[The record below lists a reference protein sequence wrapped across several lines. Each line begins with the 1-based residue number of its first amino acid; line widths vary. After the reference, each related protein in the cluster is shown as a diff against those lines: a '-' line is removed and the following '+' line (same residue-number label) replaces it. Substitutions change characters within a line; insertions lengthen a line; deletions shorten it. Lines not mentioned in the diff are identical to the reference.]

1 MLAPHALQSPGGLGF
16 GMPYEKPGLGT
27 EAAVAVAVAVRRG
40 GGGMGGRVGIYL
52 LIRW

>member
-1 MLAPHALQSPGGLGF
+1 
-16 GMPYEKPGLGT
+16 MPYEKPGLGT
-27 EAAVAVAVAVRRG
+27 EAAVAVAVAVAVRRG